1 MTPRLQQLLALAR
14 RWSDPAAAGAAATPL
29 QHRLQDALKA
39 AGLPLQPPEGLR
51 EGWARGS
58 WPGAP
63 GFDPQRPLDPEESRR
78 QPPEPHSAPARE
90 AAPHAEGPGQFL
102 AGSHTHQHLTRHHKL
117 YLPAAVASGQMRP
130 RALVVMLHGCT
141 QNPDDFA
148 AGTGMNAQAEAQ
160 GFIVLYPEQS
170 QQANASLCWNWFKHN
185 HQQRGR
191 GEAAWLA
198 DISQQVASRYRVDP
212 ARIFIAGLSAG
223 GAMAASVAAAYPEI
237 FSGVGVHSG
246 LAPGAANNLQQALSA
261 MRSGAAHAATTGVRG
276 EPALAGAQPLPV
288 PAIVFH
294 GDGDTTVHPRN
305 GQQVLA
311 AALASAS
318 QQASHAAPQAEA
330 PQQGRA
336 SEGRHYTRTC
346 YRRGDGRPL
355 AEHWQVHGAGHA
367 WSGGQAA
374 GSYTDPSGPDAT
386 AEMLRFFF
394 SLGD

>member
-14 RWSDPAAAGAAATPL
+14 RWSDPGAAGAAATPL
-29 QHRLQDALKA
+29 QHRLQEALKA
-39 AGLPLQPPEGLR
+39 AGLPVQPQEGFGN
-51 EGWARGS
+51 GWAKGP
-58 WPGAP
+58 WAGASGP
-63 GFDPQRPLDPEESRR
+63 VPQRPPETEEVRG
-78 QPPEPHSAPARE
+78 QPPGPPSGPAR
-90 AAPHAEGPGQFL
+90 AAPPPAEGPGQFL

-117 YLPAAVASGQMRP
+117 YLPAAVASGQARP
-130 RALVVMLHGCT
+130 CALVVMLHGCT
-141 QNPDDFA
+141 QDPDDFA

-170 QQANASLCWNWFKHN
+170 PQANASLCWNWFKHN

-246 LAPGAANNLQQALSA
+246 LAPGAANNLQEALSA
-261 MRSGAAHAATTGVRG
+261 MRSGAAHAATTGVRS
-276 EPALAGAQPLPV
+276 EPALAGALPLPV

-294 GDGDTTVHPRN
+294 GDSDTTVHPRN

-311 AALASAS
+311 AALASAG
-318 QQASHAAPQAEA
+318 QASPQAEA

-336 SEGRHYTRTC
+336 GEGRRYTRTS

-374 GSYTDPSGPDAT
+374 GSYTDPAGPDAT

-394 SLGD
+394 SLGG